1 MIEISSYEIQQ
12 CESCLPFSLFK
23 RKSGL
28 VAASKK
34 ERSFKREIARGTKE
48 IITRKTFYLE
58 YKKVMRSGS
67 ERTRYFIVKSDDR
80 HPIHW
85 DWEETEIYR
94 GAK

>member
-1 MIEISSYEIQQ
+1 MIEISKYEIKQ

-23 RKSGL
+23 RKYEL
-28 VAASKK
+28 VAATKK
-34 ERSFKREIARGTKE
+34 ERSFKRSIARGTKE

-58 YKKVMRSGS
+58 YQKTRRSGKIFF
-67 ERTRYFIVKSDDR
+67 RYFIVKSDGR
-80 HPIHW
+80 HPMHW